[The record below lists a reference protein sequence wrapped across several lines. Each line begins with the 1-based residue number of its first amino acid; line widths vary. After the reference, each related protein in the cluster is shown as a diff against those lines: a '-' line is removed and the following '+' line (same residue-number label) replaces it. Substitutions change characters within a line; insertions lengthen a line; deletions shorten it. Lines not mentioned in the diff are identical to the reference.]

1 MMWRKVLSIILGIL
15 VLAVLPAPFTKAQ
28 GTNVNIVILVS
39 DNEAD
44 YTLAQKISGNLN
56 LSVVVTVWGVYSPNV
71 TSEIASHAP
80 DKVLIIGGPAA
91 VPRQYEKDLQE
102 LGIEYT
108 RIWGETRY
116 ETNVE
121 VLEYLFENYPKLF
134 ENVKIVIAPGMD
146 IGAIERAK
154 ELKNVLVLYVGE
166 NYEDNQTR
174 VLELIKAKKVIV
186 IKTALSEE
194 IVEEIV
200 ERVRKRLKA
209 NITEENITITADMA
223 WEAIQLAENR
233 TILAKSLIEN
243 VTIPSAP
250 RLLELAEEELEDAKE
265 AYSEG
270 KYGKA
275 YGKAIAAKAHAEII
289 IRFANE
295 EFEEKLEEHIE
306 FRLEIKIEKL
316 EKMID
321 MLEDVGLNVTKA
333 EGLLEQAEK
342 ALEDGDYEKAQQIL
356 EELREFIKNT
366 FHENKMYIK
375 EKFRERHEE
384 REEKERGE
392 DRMRG
397 HREREHKEED
407 EDGE

>member
-1 MMWRKVLSIILGIL
+1 MMWKKVLSITLGIL
-15 VLAVLPAPFTKAQ
+15 ILAVLPAPFTKAQ

-44 YTLAQKISGNLN
+44 YTLAQKISENLN
-56 LSVVVTVWGVYSPNV
+56 LSIVVTVWGVYDPNV
-71 TSEIASHAP
+71 TSEIVSHAP

-91 VPRQYEKDLQE
+91 VPKQYEKDLQE
-102 LGIEYT
+102 LGIEYV
-108 RIWGETRY
+108 RIWGENRY

-121 VLEYLFENYPKLF
+121 VLEYLLENYPELF

-146 IGAIERAK
+146 LGAIEKAK
-154 ELKNVLVLYVGE
+154 GLKNVLVLYIGE
-166 NYEDNQTR
+166 GYEDNQTR
-174 VLELIKAKKVIV
+174 VLELIKVKKVIV
-186 IKTALSEE
+186 IKTSLSEE
-194 IVEEIV
+194 IVEEIMERIR
-200 ERVRKRLKA
+200 ERVKA
-209 NITEENITITADMA
+209 NITEENVTITADMA

-233 TILAKSLIEN
+233 TNLAKSLIEN

-250 RLLELAEEELEDAKE
+250 KLLELAEEELEDAKE

-295 EFEEKLEEHIE
+295 EFEKKLEEHIE

-321 MLEDVGLNVTKA
+321 RLEGLGLNITKA
-333 EGLLEQAEK
+333 EELLEQAEK
-342 ALEDGDYEKAQQIL
+342 ALENGDYEKAQQIL
-356 EELREFIKNT
+356 EELREFIKST

-375 EKFRERHEE
+375 EKFKERHEE
-384 REEKERGE
+384 KEEREKVKEKMKE
-392 DRMRG
+392 
-397 HREREHKEED
+397 HREREHEEED
-407 EDGE
+407 EDEE